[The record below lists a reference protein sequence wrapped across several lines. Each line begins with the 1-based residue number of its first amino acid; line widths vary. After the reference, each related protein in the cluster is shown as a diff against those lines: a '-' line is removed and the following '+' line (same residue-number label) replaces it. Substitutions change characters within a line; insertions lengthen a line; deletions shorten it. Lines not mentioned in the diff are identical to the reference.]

1 MGIMQL
7 SRRGNCNL
15 WGTAAPCLSFPT
27 VQGSLWLPDHCEP
40 GVGHLVC
47 PSCMAW
53 VAHSPDLHGAEEEAA
68 VWM

>member
-7 SRRGNCNL
+7 SKHGNCNL
-15 WGTAAPCLSFPT
+15 LGTAALCLSFPT
-27 VQGSLWLPDHCEP
+27 AHGSLWLPDHREP

-53 VAHSPDLHGAEEEAA
+53 VARSPDLHRAEEEAA
-68 VWM
+68 LRM